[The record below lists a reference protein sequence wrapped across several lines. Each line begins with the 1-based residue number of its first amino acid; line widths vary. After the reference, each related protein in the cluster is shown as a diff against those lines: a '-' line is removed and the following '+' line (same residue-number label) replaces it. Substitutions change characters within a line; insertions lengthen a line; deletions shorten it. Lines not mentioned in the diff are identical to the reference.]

1 MGFRGRTTLV
11 GALLVGIVLSPKP
24 ATAIEPVE
32 LKDLKV
38 VGHFR
43 TTRVAGTRRSSS
55 IKDQSKFR
63 VLILKLAATV
73 REDDAV
79 VFTPDFVLAYYH
91 RNRREARATCRGIA
105 KAKTPSP
112 GETGTFSVGRVLR
125 LKMGPGQVYFALAFS
140 VAPDVE
146 MVELHRIGGQ
156 PVTYSVGT
164 DRPYS
169 VMISTNAHPELL
181 SQVKELAEQA
191 GLQATYLSTKLNK
204 KKTGTTIHYTKH
216 SESAARELSQRLMTK
231 LRIVPTLKKIKL
243 AAKVDMVVWLG
254 K

>member
-1 MGFRGRTTLV
+1 MGFRVRTALV

-32 LKDLKV
+32 LQDLKV
-38 VGHFR
+38 VGHFW
-43 TTRVAGTRRSSS
+43 TTRIAGTRRSSS

-112 GETGTFSVGRVLR
+112 GEIGTFSVGRALR
-125 LKMGPGQVYFALAFS
+125 LKMGPG
-140 VAPDVE
+140 
-146 MVELHRIGGQ
+146 
-156 PVTYSVGT
+156 
-164 DRPYS
+164 
-169 VMISTNAHPELL
+169 
-181 SQVKELAEQA
+181 A
-191 GLQATYLSTKLNK
+191 GLLC
-204 KKTGTTIHYTKH
+204 
-216 SESAARELSQRLMTK
+216 
-231 LRIVPTLKKIKL
+231 
-243 AAKVDMVVWLG
+243 LG
-254 K
+254 FFGRAGCRDG

>member
-1 MGFRGRTTLV
+1 
-11 GALLVGIVLSPKP
+11 
-24 ATAIEPVE
+24 
-32 LKDLKV
+32 
-38 VGHFR
+38 
-43 TTRVAGTRRSSS
+43 
-55 IKDQSKFR
+55 
-63 VLILKLAATV
+63 
-73 REDDAV
+73 
-79 VFTPDFVLAYYH
+79 
-91 RNRREARATCRGIA
+91 
-105 KAKTPSP
+105 
-112 GETGTFSVGRVLR
+112 
-125 LKMGPGQVYFALAFS
+125 
-140 VAPDVE
+140 

-181 SQVKELAEQA
+181 SQVKELVEQA
-191 GLQATYLSTKLNK
+191 GLQVTYLSTKLNK
-204 KKTGTTIHYTKH
+204 KKTGTTIHYTKY